1 MSSFIYYFIPEDK
14 DSIEKMNIFMIPKDY
29 KNLRLNDIKENFPL
43 PGNYYFRFKFEFNG
57 KEVWIDFNNPNGN
70 LPKFEGKIIMKVQR
84 IAWEEQNNNNNNN
97 NNNNS
102 NENLFNL

>member
-1 MSSFIYYFIPEDK
+1 MSTFVYYFIPEDNELET
-14 DSIEKMNIFMIPKDY
+14 SMNVFMIY
-29 KNLRLNDIKENFPL
+29 KNYKDVKISDIKENFPV
-43 PGNYYFRFKFEFNG
+43 PGEYYFRFKFDYNG
-57 KEVWIDFNNPNGN
+57 KKVWIDFNNPNGN

-97 NNNNS
+97 NNNSN